1 MYRTMIRNFTLTVCA
16 VAMASMTIAQTIVN
30 TGAGPRKVI
39 LEEFTGVNCPNCP
52 QGHEVIDDILI
63 AYPND
68 EVFVISYNPSN
79 SNFTSP
85 TGGATDF
92 RRDFLDDFYSGSY
105 CSPVSGSRFMPSAF
119 INRQLWDDGERL
131 QSRGAWEGY
140 VDDVAASGNS
150 PMNIG
155 LSSSYD
161 VGTDV
166 LTVDVE
172 IYYHTTVAED
182 NSFYVFLGEHDLS
195 SDSQSGSSATAAN
208 PYIYVNNIFRET
220 LTQGTWGDPVTGPT
234 TAGSLFST
242 QLTFDMAN
250 AQDPMFLSKLDVLAF
265 IIEDE
270 STEVYT
276 GIQVEADGGS
286 GSTGI
291 NNVGISE
298 AGLAKVDFYPNPA
311 TDVITLT
318 GIESGA
324 TITLLNSVGQTVT
337 SIANTGKTINHSI
350 EELPTG
356 AYVIQVISDGQISTG
371 KVLKY

>member
-1 MYRTMIRNFTLTVCA
+1 MIRNFTLTVCA
-16 VAMASMTIAQTIVN
+16 VALSGLTFAQTIVN
-30 TGAGPRKVI
+30 TGVGPRKVI

-119 INRQLWDDGERL
+119 INRQLWTDGERL

-155 LSSSYD
+155 ISSSFD
-161 VGTDV
+161 AGTDI

-172 IYYHTTVAED
+172 IYYHTTVTED

-195 SDSQSGSSATAAN
+195 SDSQSGSSANAAN

-220 LTQGTWGDPVTGPT
+220 MTQGTWGDPVTGGT
-234 TAGSLFST
+234 MAGSLFTT
-242 QLTFDMAN
+242 QLTFDMTTAEDAMILDN
-250 AQDPMFLSKLDVLAF
+250 VDVLAF

-286 GSTGI
+286 ASTGT
-291 NNVGISE
+291 NNVGIFETARSSVE
-298 AGLAKVDFYPNPA
+298 FYPNPVK
-311 TDVITLT
+311 DIITLT

-324 TITLLNSVGQTVT
+324 TINVLNSVGQAVA
-337 SIANTGKTINHSI
+337 SIPNTGATINHSI
-350 EELPTG
+350 EDLPSG
-356 AYVIQVISDGQISTG
+356 AYIIQVMSDGEISTG
-371 KVLKY
+371 KVLKF